1 MRSTKFNIL
10 SIFIAVF
17 SLFTVQGM
25 LYPFQE
31 FRLNY
36 RLEIVQKSPR
46 IRRRTCNFI
55 AASFRLLKRMASFT
69 ARLFFKFEE
78 ITLQQR
84 IHQCVKALNKVF
96 NSIKLLLMAFCR
108 VIFNFPSSKDYLLTV
123 HSFRF

>member
-17 SLFTVQGM
+17 SLFMVQGM
-25 LYPFQE
+25 LHPFQE
-31 FRLNY
+31 FRLKY

-46 IRRRTCNFI
+46 IRRRTCNFT
-55 AASFRLLKRMASFT
+55 AASFRLLKRMTSFS
-69 ARLFFKFEE
+69 ARLFFKFAE
-78 ITLQQR
+78 IILQQR
-84 IHQCVKALNKVF
+84 IHQYIIALNKVF

-108 VIFNFPSSKDYLLTV
+108 VSFNFPSSKDYWLPV